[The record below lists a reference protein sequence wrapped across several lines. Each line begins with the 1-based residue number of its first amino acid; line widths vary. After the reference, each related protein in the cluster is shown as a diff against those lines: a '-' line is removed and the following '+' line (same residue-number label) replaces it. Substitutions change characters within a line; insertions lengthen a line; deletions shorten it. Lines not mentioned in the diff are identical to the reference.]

1 MIAKARKHFNDNYYN
16 ENYQYLKNQVTNTY
30 YNAPKFRLAET
41 PVFLPEDFKA
51 KLLEG
56 CEDAFRTIC
65 APDFKE
71 KTEGS
76 LVQRVPN
83 ENAHTHF
90 MQIDFGVC
98 KDKNGKLSPQMIE
111 IQGFPSLYAF
121 QVGLADAFKR
131 NFSFPVKTK
140 WTTFFN
146 GLNEKEYLQL
156 LKEVIVSNHKPE
168 NVVLLEIEPE
178 KQSTNI
184 DFYATALYLG
194 IRVVCLTELK
204 KEGKKLFYI
213 NGYKEKVQIHRI
225 YNRVI
230 FDELE
235 RRTDLKFEFN
245 FQDEVDVEWAG
256 HPNWF
261 FRISKYT
268 LPLIKSKYVPETFF
282 LHELTEIPS
291 DLENY
296 VLKPLFSFAGM
307 GVKINV
313 TPEDIAAITD
323 RENYILQRKVHYA
336 DIIPTPDGP
345 AKCEIRMMVLWRDG
359 DERPMVVNNI
369 CRLSKGEMIGVRYNK
384 DKTWVGG
391 TVCFM
396 DVTPSASLAE

>member
-1 MIAKARKHFNDNYYN
+1 MIAKSRKALNDNYYN
-16 ENYQYLKNQVTNTY
+16 ENYQYLKNYVTNTY
-30 YNAPKFRLAET
+30 YHAPKFRLAET
-41 PVFLPEDFKA
+41 PVFLPNDLKE

-71 KTEGS
+71 KTEGA

-90 MQIDFGVC
+90 MQIDFGIC
-98 KDKNGKLSPQMIE
+98 IDEKGELSPQMIE

-121 QVGLADAFKR
+121 QVGLAEGYKYNYCFTQ
-131 NFSFPVKTK
+131 STK

-146 GLNEKEYLQL
+146 GLNQEDYLQY
-156 LKEVIVSNHKPE
+156 LKEVIVGNHNPK

-178 KQSTNI
+178 KQTTNI
-184 DFYATALYLG
+184 DFYATAYYLG
-194 IRVVCLTELK
+194 VQTLCLTKLK
-204 KEGKKLFYI
+204 KEGKQLFYI
-213 NGYKEKVQIHRI
+213 GHRGEKILIHRI

-230 FDELE
+230 FDELDK
-235 RRTDLKFEFN
+235 RTDLEFDFH
-245 FQDEVDVEWAG
+245 FQDDVEVEWAG

-268 LPLIKSKYVPETFF
+268 LPLIKSKYVPATYF
-282 LHELTEIPS
+282 LNQLTEIPS

-313 TPEDIAAITD
+313 TLEDIETITD
-323 RENYILQRKVHYA
+323 RENYILQRKVQYA

-384 DKTWVGG
+384 DKKWVGG

-396 DVTPSASLAE
+396 EVTPSA

>member
-1 MIAKARKHFNDNYYN
+1 MILEERNVFNRIFSA
-16 ENYQYLKNQVTNTY
+16 ENYQYFRNYVTNIY
-30 YNAPKFRLAET
+30 YGREIKFRLAET
-41 PVFLPEDFKA
+41 PVFLPDDFKA

-65 APDFKE
+65 APDFKS
-71 KTEGS
+71 KTEGA

-98 KDKNGKLSPQMIE
+98 EDEKGELTPQMIE

-121 QVGLADAFKR
+121 QVGLAKAFSS
-131 NFSFPVKTK
+131 NYPISTE

-146 GLNEKEYLQL
+146 DLTEKTYLDYM
-156 LKEVIVSNHKPE
+156 KDVIVGTHNPE

-178 KQSTNI
+178 KQTTNI
-184 DFYATALYLG
+184 DFYATAQYLG
-194 IRVVCLTELK
+194 IKVLCLTKLK
-204 KEGKKLFYI
+204 KNGKKLFYEDKDGKKIAI
-213 NGYKEKVQIHRI
+213 NRI

-230 FDELE
+230 FDELD
-235 RRTDLKFEFN
+235 RRPDLTFEFH
-245 FQDEVDVEWAG
+245 FQDEVEVEWAG

-268 LPLIKSKYVPETFF
+268 LPLIKSKYVPATYF
-282 LHELTEIPS
+282 LNELTKIPD

-313 TPEDIAAITD
+313 THEEIEAITD
-323 RENYILQRKVHYA
+323 RENYILQRKVNYA
-336 DIIPTPDGP
+336 TIIPTPDGP

-396 DVTPSASLAE
+396 KKGG